1 MTQILTAKSMRVTL
15 VLDPAEVARLE
26 APDGKPRVALAIRLP
41 DRRVSAALADRG
53 APALELR
60 PELRMHREALG
71 QRQERV
77 RERHELLVRR
87 RVSVDLS
94 AKSVRKAIVAIREH
108 GPDNVAAI
116 IQGKLAGD
124 TTTEA
129 GLVAQAKVKPPEV
142 VS

>member
-1 MTQILTAKSMRVTL
+1 LTQILTAKSMKVTV

-26 APDGKPRVALAIRLP
+26 APDGKPRVAIGIRLP
-41 DRRVSAALADRG
+41 D
-53 APALELR
+53 
-60 PELRMHREALG
+60 
-71 QRQERV
+71 
-77 RERHELLVRR
+77 R

-124 TTTEA
+124 IITGA

>member
-1 MTQILTAKSMRVTL
+1 LTQILTAKSMKVTV
-15 VLDPAEVARLE
+15 VLDPAEVALLE
-26 APDGKPRVALAIRLP
+26 APDGKPRVAIAIRLP
-41 DRRVSAALADRG
+41 D
-53 APALELR
+53 
-60 PELRMHREALG
+60 
-71 QRQERV
+71 
-77 RERHELLVRR
+77 R

-108 GPDNVAAI
+108 GSDNVAAI

-124 TTTEA
+124 TIIEA